1 MPGIDECL
9 SEAMTIAGARAA
21 SLIDWSSGLAL
32 GSVGV
37 SPTGDHDTTAA
48 EATDLVRAAVEGA
61 TFTSSEDRKTPL
73 QDIIVTAGRS
83 YHLLCFIDTVF
94 DSRLVLHLWLD
105 RTEGNLAGARYRL
118 QSLAE
123 ELVLG

>member
-9 SEAMTIAGARAA
+9 TQAMEIAGARAA

-32 GSVGV
+32 GSAGV

-48 EATDLVRAAVEGA
+48 EATDLVRAAVEAA
-61 TFTSSEDRKTPL
+61 TFTAGEDREAPM
-73 QDIIVTAGRS
+73 QDIILTADHS

-105 RTEGNLAGARYRL
+105 RSEGNLAGARFRL
-118 QSLAE
+118 QALTKD
-123 ELVLG
+123 LVLG

>member
-9 SEAMTIAGARAA
+9 SGAMAITGARSA
-21 SLIDWSSGLAL
+21 SLVDWSSGLAL
-32 GSVGV
+32 GALGD
-37 SPTGDHDTTAA
+37 SPAGEHETTAA
-48 EATDLVRAAVEGA
+48 EATDLVRAAIESQ
-61 TFTSSEDRKTPL
+61 TFTASEDRRSPL

-83 YHLLCFIDTVF
+83 YHLICFIDTVF

-105 RTEGNLAGARYRL
+105 RDKGNLASARYRL
-118 QSLAE
+118 QALAE

>member
-9 SEAMTIAGARAA
+9 TRAMAIAGARAA

-32 GSVGV
+32 GSAGV

-48 EATDLVRAAVEGA
+48 EATDLVRAAVEAA
-61 TFTSSEDRKTPL
+61 TFTAVEDRETPV
-73 QDIIVTAGRS
+73 QDIILTTGRG

-105 RTEGNLAGARYRL
+105 RAEGNLAAARFRL
-118 QSLAE
+118 QSIAE

>member
-9 SEAMTIAGARAA
+9 SQAMAIAGARAA
-21 SLIDWSSGLAL
+21 GLIDWSSGLAL

-37 SPTGDHDTTAA
+37 SPTGDHETTAA

-61 TFTSSEDRKTPL
+61 TFTAAEDGKAPL
-73 QDIIVTAGRS
+73 QDIILTAGRS

-105 RTEGNLAGARYRL
+105 RAEGNLAGARYRL

>member
-9 SEAMTIAGARAA
+9 TEAMTIAGARGV

-32 GSVGV
+32 GSAGD
-37 SPTGDHDTTAA
+37 SPTGDHEAAAA
-48 EATDLVRAAVEGA
+48 EATDLVRAAAEAPTFADPVEVGA
-61 TFTSSEDRKTPL
+61 PL

-83 YHLLCFIDTVF
+83 YHLMCFVDTVF
-94 DSRLVLHLWLD
+94 DSRLALYLWLD
-105 RTEGNLAGARYRL
+105 RTDGNLAAARFRL
-118 QSLAE
+118 QAIAE

>member
-9 SEAMTIAGARAA
+9 NQAMAIAGARAA
-21 SLIDWSSGLAL
+21 SLVDWSSGLAL
-32 GSVGV
+32 GSAGV

-48 EATDLVRAAVEGA
+48 EATDLVRAAVEAA
-61 TFTSSEDRKTPL
+61 TFTAAEDREVPL
-73 QDIIVTAGRS
+73 QDILLTTDRG

-105 RTEGNLAGARYRL
+105 RAEGNLAAARFRL
-118 QSLAE
+118 QALTE